1 MIGIVGKDDFGI
13 GDTLTENPE
22 VLYDEIPRFPPET
35 FSYLHNPNT
44 AKYKRFRDGL
54 QQLLQEGVIQ
64 QFEMNDSLQKVP
76 LLAAVGPLQFEVV
89 QYRLESEYGAES
101 RFEPTPYSLARWYRT
116 RDNSEA
122 DLSLP
127 FSAALATDL
136 GGQKVVLFQ
145 DEWSLRYFLEKNSE
159 LEVSEIPFK
168 EISYVPFL
176 RQGANVCMT
185 SR

>member
-1 MIGIVGKDDFGI
+1 
-13 GDTLTENPE
+13 

-64 QFEMNDSLQKVP
+64 QFEMNDSFQKIP

-116 RDNSEA
+116 ADGSEPE
-122 DLSLP
+122 LSLP

-136 GGQKVVLFQ
+136 AGQKVVLFQ
-145 DEWSLRYFLEKNSE
+145 DEWSLKYFLEKNEE

-168 EISYVPFL
+168 
-176 RQGANVCMT
+176 
-185 SR
+185 